1 MVLLQVPGLS
11 CDSPCRAET
20 ETAVSA
26 VSVKLQQGE
35 AASRSAQSLVVKHNI
50 LASAR
55 HPHTHLGQRPPQHY
69 QNYKLRGDC
78 VLFWTKKVK
87 LAQYSCF
94 SLTDVTRERLNIC
107 LLLHS
112 DESKVTTNYTH
123 ITKRDHVVSRSWT
136 IWAWLLRNRQ
146 SLQFTWWRNW
156 ESSQWDSC
164 QEYIGHFSSTERSYQ
179 QQHDGNIQRKSLFVY
194 FPPIVL

>member
-1 MVLLQVPGLS
+1 MVLLQIPLPELS

-55 HPHTHLGQRPPQHY
+55 HPHTHQRPPQHY

-78 VLFWTKKVK
+78 VLF
-87 LAQYSCF
+87 
-94 SLTDVTRERLNIC
+94 
-107 LLLHS
+107 
-112 DESKVTTNYTH
+112 
-123 ITKRDHVVSRSWT
+123 
-136 IWAWLLRNRQ
+136 
-146 SLQFTWWRNW
+146 
-156 ESSQWDSC
+156 
-164 QEYIGHFSSTERSYQ
+164 
-179 QQHDGNIQRKSLFVY
+179 
-194 FPPIVL
+194 